1 MIAVDV
7 FCHTLMMIAVVAM
20 QIYQDSTDS
29 ISGLLNQV
37 RPSRTIGRAVEGMPL
52 RFRQLANC
60 VDGGKQD
67 ATCNHN
73 CSDSR
78 PVHHVFLPI

>member
-7 FCHTLMMIAVVAM
+7 TCHTLMMIAVVAM
-20 QIYQDSTDS
+20 QIYQDSTGG
-29 ISGLLNQV
+29 ISWLLNQV
-37 RPSRTIGRAVEGMPL
+37 RPSRTIGRAVEGMP
-52 RFRQLANC
+52 FRGGQLANR

-67 ATCNHN
+67 TTCNHN